1 MFKVFKKL
9 KNKFW
14 IKIVVLSRGKKMY
27 SFIYKSYWN
36 YLFNNYEISQSIDN
50 KYYTAQPNLG
60 AGIGH
65 QMANWISGYWFANQL
80 GLKFAHST
88 FSNQKWENFLGF
100 GLGEANV
107 LDLINMGYKK
117 VRLPL
122 FNEFNLKEVGL
133 QKKIIDSY
141 KNQKIIFVAEQ
152 DQGYKDQFGV
162 RNIIKTKFN
171 DSPSRF
177 NDILIYNKNSFN
189 IALHVRRTVI
199 VDNKV
204 IIEDDAAK
212 SLRWLSNDYY
222 EKVLKQ
228 VVENL
233 KLNRPI
239 SIYIFSTSKADEF
252 QEFSKYGDVH
262 YCSDMDEYSTF
273 LHLIKADLLI
283 TSKSSF
289 SYKPA
294 LMIDSFKICPRN
306 FWHSYPKEKHWILAE
321 NDGSFNVSLL
331 NKIN

>member
-1 MFKVFKKL
+1 LIFIFKPKQNNL
-9 KNKFW
+9 TNY
-14 IKIVVLSRGKKMY
+14 Y
-27 SFIYKSYWN
+27 S
-36 YLFNNYEISQSIDN
+36 
-50 KYYTAQPNLG
+50 ARPNPD

-65 QMANWISGYWFANQL
+65 QMANWIAGYWFSKEF
-80 GLKFAHST
+80 GLKFAHIP
-88 FSNQKWENFLGF
+88 FSNNKWDTFLGF
-100 GLGEANV
+100 GLGESKV
-107 LDLINMGYKK
+107 SELIKLGYKK

-122 FNEFNLKEVGL
+122 FDEFNVEEFEL
-133 QKKIIDSY
+133 QKKIISSY
-141 KNQKIIFVAEQ
+141 TNQKVVFIAEQ

-171 DSPSRF
+171 DSLSRF

-199 VDNKV
+199 IDNKL

-233 KLNRPI
+233 TVSRHI
-239 SIYIFSTSKADEF
+239 CIYIFSTGKADEF
-252 QEFSKYGDVH
+252 QEFSKFGDVH
-262 YCSDMDEYSTF
+262 YCFEMDEYSSF

-294 LMIDSFKICPRN
+294 LINDSFKICPRN
-306 FWHSYPKEKHWILAE
+306 FWHSYPAEKQWILAE
-321 NDGSFNVSLL
+321 ND
-331 NKIN
+331 